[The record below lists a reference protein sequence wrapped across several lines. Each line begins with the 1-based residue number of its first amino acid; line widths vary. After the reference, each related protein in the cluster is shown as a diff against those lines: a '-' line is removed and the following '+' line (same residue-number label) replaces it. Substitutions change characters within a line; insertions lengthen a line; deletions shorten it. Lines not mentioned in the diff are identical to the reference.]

1 MKEFIKEFLLP
12 FTIGLA
18 LFGAFSFVMW
28 AIVMIGLFPLLFG
41 AVAFL
46 AIVFTLWLVGL
57 IFLCIWR
64 ENK

>member
-28 AIVMIGLFPLLFG
+28 AIVMIGLFPLLLG
-41 AVAFL
+41 AVALLVIIFTFWLFGLMFL
-46 AIVFTLWLVGL
+46 N
-57 IFLCIWR
+57 IWK

>member
-28 AIVMIGLFPLLFG
+28 AIIMIGLFPLLFG
-41 AVAFL
+41 AVALL
-46 AIVFTLWLVGL
+46 AIIFTFWLFGL
-57 IFLCIWR
+57 MFLNIWK
-64 ENK
+64 ESK